1 MTTLAAAH
9 AAANCSTLS
18 NHFATTTNMSNNNN
32 AVEVMGLTMLLGA
45 ALDFALAA
53 LFGLT
58 DIIDLG
64 DPKITQIVV
73 VALIFAG
80 VATLAV
86 RPLLLKRIR
95 ANHDARDANGN
106 RKLIE

>member
-1 MTTLAAAH
+1 
-9 AAANCSTLS
+9 
-18 NHFATTTNMSNNNN
+18 MSAKNN
-32 AVEVMGLTMLLGA
+32 AVEVMGVTMLLGA
-45 ALDFALAA
+45 LLDFALAA

-64 DPKITQIVV
+64 DPMVTQIVV
-73 VALIFAG
+73 VALVLAG

-95 ANHDARDANGN
+95 ANNDRDANGN